1 MSTYSGA
8 TNGYVSAHLTSSEI
22 SGLQHKLVDVL
33 DYIHTNRARIRTEDF
48 GQLNN
53 HIRYAMTTLTN
64 MSNILAVES
73 ADPYGKSHYGS
84 ACQKSASTVV
94 YNKDGTT
101 RVVSEAS
108 LRTTGEGW
116 ERQFDGGLLQHP
128 PCFIAPPQSLTSI
141 PKIKSA
147 QSEWDRTKHL

>member
-8 TNGYVSAHLTSSEI
+8 SAQSGSAYLTASEI
-22 SGLQHKLVDVL
+22 SGLQHKLVSIL
-33 DYIHTNRARIRTEDF
+33 DYLQTNRTRIRTEDF

-73 ADPYGKSHYGS
+73 ADPYGKLHYGN
-84 ACQKSASTVV
+84 ASQGAATTVV

-101 RVVSEAS
+101 RVVSESS
-108 LRTTGEGW
+108 LKTTGDGW
-116 ERQFDGGLLQHP
+116 ERQFDGGLLQRP
-128 PCFIAPPQSLTSI
+128 PCFLAPPQTLTSL
-141 PKIKSA
+141 PKIKTASD
-147 QSEWDRTKHL
+147 WNRTKNL